1 MAYWDLLHNI
11 SHCISSYIFCWRDD
25 VMKKR
30 GYIFILFFTMIMVL
44 CPIVAGAVPVVT
56 DSSIKIYDEAGLFSD
71 EEEVILNEKS
81 KEVAESYDMDVVIV
95 TVNSTEDKTA
105 EEYAED
111 FYDENGFGVGESHDG
126 IIMIID
132 MGGRTRWL
140 VTTGNAIQIFTDY
153 YIDAIWE
160 DVTPYFSKG
169 AFFDGA
175 QEFYAQVAHYNEG
188 YIEYS
193 ENHNYISE
201 YQEAINAKV
210 NHGGIK
216 NGPWVLSGIIAFFI
230 SSISIYFMKQKNN
243 AVKRFTDGS
252 AYIKKNSF
260 NIEKQS
266 DTFAGTHTTKTRIQK
281 NDNNSWGGGSSTHC
295 GSSGTSHGGGGG
307 KF

>member
-1 MAYWDLLHNI
+1 
-11 SHCISSYIFCWRDD
+11 
-25 VMKKR
+25 MKKR
-30 GYIFILFFTMIMVL
+30 GYIFILFFAMIVIL
-44 CPIVAGAVPVVT
+44 CPIVAEAVPIVT

-71 EEEVILNEKS
+71 EEEVLLNEKS
-81 KEVAESYDMDVVIV
+81 KEIAESYEMDVVIV

-160 DVTPYFSKG
+160 DVTPYLSEG
-169 AFFDGA
+169 AFFEGA
-175 QEFYAQVAHYNEG
+175 EEFYAQVAHYNEG
-188 YIEYS
+188 YIEHS
-193 ENHNYISE
+193 ENHNYVSE

-210 NHGGIK
+210 KNGGIK
-216 NGPWVLSGIIAFFI
+216 NGPWVLSGMIAFLV
-230 SSISIYFMKQKNN
+230 SSISIYFMIQKNN
-243 AVKRFTDGS
+243 SVKRFTDGS

-260 NIEKQS
+260 NIIKQS
-266 DTFAGTHTTKTRIQK
+266 DTFAGTHTTRTKIQK
-281 NDNNSWGGGSSTHC
+281 NNNNSWGGGSSTHC

-307 KF
+307 GF